1 MAKIVVGVGTP
12 HSPLASLPG
21 KYWKMQGDNEM
32 KNPGPI
38 RMAYGGGEV
47 DELKRIR
54 EPKLKGE
61 ITEERQEEKFQAAQV
76 GVAKLR
82 KALADSGADV
92 LVSIADD
99 QQNLFFFDHMPA
111 YAIYRGESIKNPKVD
126 DSRPVPEYSA
136 AARWGT
142 RPLTADEEYPNDVE
156 LADHLI
162 KSLVAQEFDVSYLTE
177 PREGRFWAGGF
188 TFINRR
194 LMPEGSLPMVPFMLN
209 TYYPPNSPTAKRCWD
224 LGKAIFKA
232 IDSWDSNK
240 KVCIVPSG
248 GLSHPIVDEDL
259 DRRCLDAMVKN
270 DSKAL
275 TSIDEDVFVLGTS
288 EIKNWITG
296 ASILHEAGLKMNV
309 IDYIPGYRSVVATGC
324 GMAFAEWH

>member
-1 MAKIVVGVGTP
+1 MAKIVVGIGTP

-21 KYWKMQGDNEM
+21 KYWRMQGDNEM

-38 RMAYGGGEV
+38 RAAYGGGEV
-47 DELKRIR
+47 EELKRIR
-54 EPKLKGE
+54 EPKLKNE
-61 ITEERQEEKFQAAQV
+61 VTEERQEEKFQAAQLGV
-76 GVAKLR
+76 GKLR
-82 KALADSGADV
+82 KALVESGADV
-92 LVSIADD
+92 LVTIADD

-111 YAIYRGESIKNPKVD
+111 YAIYRGETIKNPKVD
-126 DSRPVPEYSA
+126 DSRPVPEFSA

-142 RPLTADEEYPNDVE
+142 RPLTQDEEYPNEPE

-162 KSLVAQEFDVSYLTE
+162 KSLVSQEFDVSYLTE

-188 TFINRR
+188 TFVNRR

-224 LGKAIFKA
+224 LGKALFKA

-240 KVCIVPSG
+240 TVCVVPSG
-248 GLSHPIVDEDL
+248 GLTHPIVDEEL

-270 DSKAL
+270 DYKTL
-275 TSIDEDVFVLGTS
+275 TSIEEDVFVLGTS
-288 EIKNWITG
+288 EIKNWIVG
-296 ASILHEAGLKMNV
+296 ASCLQEAGLKMNV

-324 GMAFAEWH
+324 GMAFADWH

>member
-47 DELKRIR
+47 DELRRIR
-54 EPKLKGE
+54 EPKLKSE
-61 ITEERQEEKFQAAQV
+61 VTEERQEEKFQAAQI

-82 KALADSGADV
+82 KALVDSGADV
-92 LVSIADD
+92 LVTIADD

-111 YAIYRGESIKNPKVD
+111 YAIYRGETIKNPKVD
-126 DSRPVPEYSA
+126 DSRPVPEFSA

-162 KSLVAQEFDVSYLTE
+162 KSLIAQEFDVSYLTE

-188 TFINRR
+188 TFVNRR
-194 LMPEGSLPMVPFMLN
+194 IMPEGSLPMVPFMLN

-248 GLSHPIVDEDL
+248 GLTHPIVDEEL

-270 DSKAL
+270 DSKTL
-275 TSIDEDVFVLGTS
+275 TSIEEDTFVLGTS
-288 EIKNWITG
+288 EIKNWIVG